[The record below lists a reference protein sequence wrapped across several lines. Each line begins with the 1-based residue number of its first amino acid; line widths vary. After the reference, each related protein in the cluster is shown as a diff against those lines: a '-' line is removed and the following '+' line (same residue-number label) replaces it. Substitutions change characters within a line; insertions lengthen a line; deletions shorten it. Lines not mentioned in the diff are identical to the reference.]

1 MMGYLKN
8 EDATRGTI
16 DSQGF
21 CHSGDRGKI
30 DSEGFLR
37 ITGRIKEL
45 IISAGGEN
53 IAPVIVEDNF
63 KLECAACSNIMMVGE
78 MQRFMAALI
87 TFKVEID
94 PKTGVPSRELTNEA
108 KLDIKK
114 NAGVDVTTTD
124 EACSNPKV
132 SEYVKRAMEA
142 ANKKSVSRAAHIRKF
157 KFLLDDFS
165 VPSGELTPTLKLK
178 RNVTEKKYKQ
188 YVDEMFAPEPKM

>member
-1 MMGYLKN
+1 MDGTDLMISNPDENQEGEICMRGRNIMMGYLKN

-78 MQRFMAALI
+78 M
-87 TFKVEID
+87 
-94 PKTGVPSRELTNEA
+94 
-108 KLDIKK
+108 
-114 NAGVDVTTTD
+114 
-124 EACSNPKV
+124 
-132 SEYVKRAMEA
+132 
-142 ANKKSVSRAAHIRKF
+142 
-157 KFLLDDFS
+157 
-165 VPSGELTPTLKLK
+165 
-178 RNVTEKKYKQ
+178 
-188 YVDEMFAPEPKM
+188 